1 MAKSIK
7 LKIILGS
14 LYLIIISLFLW
25 LFFSN
30 FSISDLTSYEF
41 IRDNRDYLIQ
51 IKNSNIIFSSL
62 LFLLFTIIWVLLLG
76 FGMPILLLGG
86 FIFGKWIGSILSV
99 FGLSIGATLLYIFA
113 NYYLKNYI
121 ERKFSKKFNSLNKKF
136 KKDEFTF
143 FLIYRFVGG
152 IPFAISNIIPTL
164 FNVKIK
170 NFFLGSVIGMFPQI
184 FVWVSLGN
192 GIEKIINK
200 NLEIPSFTDLLFSQ
214 EIYVPVIGF
223 IIIVILGI
231 ILKKFFYNN

>member
-7 LKIILGS
+7 LKIILGT

-41 IRDNRDYLIQ
+41 IRNNRDYIIQ
-51 IKNSNIIFSSL
+51 IKNSNIVFSSL
-62 LFLLFTIIWVLLLG
+62 VFLLFTIIWVLLLG

-86 FIFGKWIGSILSV
+86 FIFGKWTGTLLSV
-99 FGLSIGATLLYIFA
+99 FGLSIGATILYILA
-113 NYYLKNYI
+113 NYYLKDFI
-121 ERKFSKKFNSLNKKF
+121 EKKFSKKFRSLNKKF
-136 KKDEFTF
+136 KKNEFNF

-164 FNVKIK
+164 FNIKIK

-184 FVWVSLGN
+184 FVWVSLGS

-200 NLEIPSFTDLLFSQ
+200 NLEIPSFADLIFSK
-214 EIYVPVIGF
+214 EIYLPIIGF

-231 ILKKFFYNN
+231 LLKKFIYRN